1 MARFLRIPSATVTS
15 GTGGADNYINT
26 DYITDI
32 RALTESAQIK
42 VRVLFDVNNTAANP
56 GDQLL
61 MTMSSADTTGFSQ
74 NVIIN
79 KFIETQSN
87 KLSPTTVVTLDT
99 SEIGSRTTT
108 LTFS

>member
-32 RALTESAQIK
+32 RALTETSQIK

-61 MTMSSADTTGFSQ
+61 MTMNTADTTGFSQ

-99 SEIGSRTTT
+99 SEIGSRTTS

>member
-1 MARFLRIPSATVTS
+1 MARFLRIPSLTVTS

-26 DYITDI
+26 DYVTDI
-32 RALTESAQIK
+32 RALTETSQIK
-42 VRVLFDVNNTAANP
+42 VRVLFGVNNSAANP

-61 MTMSSADTTGFSQ
+61 MTMNTADTTGFSQ

-79 KFIETQSN
+79 KFIETQSS

-99 SEIGSRTTT
+99 SEIGNRTTT

>member
-1 MARFLRIPSATVTS
+1 MARFLRIPSATVTG
-15 GTGGADNYINT
+15 GTGGADNYINA
-26 DYITDI
+26 DYISDI
-32 RALTESAQIK
+32 RALTESSQIK
-42 VRVLFDVNNTAANP
+42 VRVFFNVYNTAAIP

-87 KLSPTTVVTLDT
+87 RLAPTSVVTLDT
-99 SEIGSRTTT
+99 SEIGNRTTT

>member
-32 RALTESAQIK
+32 RALTETSQIK
-42 VRVLFDVNNTAANP
+42 VRVLFDVSNTAANP

-61 MTMSSADTTGFSQ
+61 MTMNTADTTGFSQ

-99 SEIGSRTTT
+99 SEIGSRTTS